1 MAEEEVDIDLNDPDV
16 GKAAVKIQAGFK
28 NYMAR
33 KKEPK
38 DDAKAEAE
46 KAEEEKNKEI
56 EEGIAD
62 IDLNDPDM
70 EKAATKIQATF
81 RGYKTR
87 KETGGAIEAK

>member
-1 MAEEEVDIDLNDPDV
+1 M

-38 DDAKAEAE
+38 DEAKAEAE

-56 EEGIAD
+56 EEGIVSD
-62 IDLNDPDM
+62 QTV
-70 EKAATKIQATF
+70 K
-81 RGYKTR
+81 YKLD
-87 KETGGAIEAK
+87 

>member
-1 MAEEEVDIDLNDPDV
+1 MADEEVDIDLNDPEV

-33 KKEPK
+33 KKPEPK
-38 DDAKAEAE
+38 EDEEAKEEAE
-46 KAEEEKNKEI
+46 KKDDKDV

-62 IDLNDPDM
+62 IDLNDPEMD
-70 EKAATKIQATF
+70 KAATKIQATF

-87 KETGGAIEAK
+87 KETGIEAK

>member
-1 MAEEEVDIDLNDPDV
+1 MADEEVDIDLNDPEV

-38 DDAKAEAE
+38 DEAKKDEDKDE
-46 KAEEEKNKEI
+46 DKDV

-62 IDLNDPDM
+62 IDLNDPEM

-87 KETGGAIEAK
+87 KETGSSAIEAK